1 MDNNCFNINYL
12 FSIWI
17 LIKISFDIN
26 RCKVYFTLLK
36 FMKKFINHLLV
47 IFIFVSTVF
56 AADKSYKILSTD
68 IKSIIN
74 SDGTVDFI
82 ETREFKFKGD
92 YSFVYQDVPK
102 RGYDQIFDIQVFEG
116 DLAYVNTSSKKE
128 GTFFIDERRGFY
140 RIYLYHRSSNETKE
154 FTIKFSLKNPFKVG
168 PDDSQFYW
176 IYLSDKWDKRPGDL
190 TISQTF
196 SNTILENDIIYDL
209 EKPSN
214 SKKYELNIE
223 DSSLALYS
231 SSFSSN
237 TQMKLKTLFPSS
249 YFISPVIN
257 DSNFSLKAIEKEKR
271 SKNLAEYFIGFL
283 VLFSMVSFISYY
295 RRNLKKFNLDID
307 ENQQFKSFPSDHHP
321 VVING
326 LIYRELTLGP
336 TGSGILST
344 LFELGSLKKISIEVI
359 EKGKWFF
366 KSKRLKVT
374 IHNTDMDEVQS
385 SFARLLLT
393 RLRKFG
399 KKTTFK
405 DVFSEFQMRSHKWE
419 KLKTEELSRNGWVD
433 TSGADEKYRL
443 AIIQFLIMGVI
454 IAFSIIFKTFI
465 GFLSILPFTF
475 FLTTILGS
483 RLTKDGQSLYNQ
495 WGLFIHQLSENK
507 IDVKHFDPELLLQYC
522 VALGVQPDSLK
533 KVVEKVEHQDDGSY
547 MWMYHGSNSDV
558 GSVASIV
565 SDIATTGTTVSAAY
579 GGDGGGGGAGGGGA
593 GGGGGGGA
601 G

>member
-1 MDNNCFNINYL
+1 MKK
-12 FSIWI
+12 SII
-17 LIKISFDIN
+17 LIK
-26 RCKVYFTLLK
+26 TLFSL
-36 FMKKFINHLLV
+36 FITL
-47 IFIFVSTVF
+47 STLT

-68 IKSIIN
+68 IQATIN
-74 SDGTVDFI
+74 NDGTIDFV
-82 ETREFKFKGD
+82 ETREFSFKGN
-92 YSFVYQDVPK
+92 YTFVYQVIPK
-102 RGYDQIFDIQVFEG
+102 RGFDKIFDIQVFEDG
-116 DLAYVNTSSKKE
+116 VAYLNKNTKQE
-128 GTFFIDERRGFY
+128 GTFLIDERKSSY
-140 RIYLYHRSSNETKE
+140 RVYLYHSSSNENKKFTVKYTLE
-154 FTIKFSLKNPFKVG
+154 NPFTIGEK
-168 PDDSQFYW
+168 DSQFYW

-190 TISQTF
+190 FISQKF
-196 SNTILENDIIYDL
+196 SSEIQKNDIIYDI
-209 EKPSN
+209 EYPSN
-214 SKKYELNIE
+214 SDKYEFNIE
-223 DSSLALYS
+223 NSSLSFFS
-231 SSFSSN
+231 SEFSSN
-237 TQMKLKTLFPSS
+237 TEMKLRTIFPSS
-249 YFISPVIN
+249 YFINMEVN
-257 DSNFSLKAIEKEKR
+257 NENFSLAKLEEKKR
-271 SKNLAEYFIGFL
+271 NKQLVQYFIGFL
-283 VLFSMVSFISYY
+283 VLFSMISFISYY
-295 RRNLKKFNLDID
+295 RRNLKKFKLDID

-344 LFELGSLKKISIEVI
+344 LFELGSLKKLSIEVI

-374 IHNTDMDEVQS
+374 IYNTDMDDVKS

-405 DVFSEFQMRSHKWE
+405 DVFSEFQMRSYKWK

-433 TSGADEKYRL
+433 TSGTDEKYRL
-443 AIIQFLIMGVI
+443 SIIQFLIMGVI
-454 IAFSIIFKTFI
+454 IALSIIFKTFI
-465 GFLSILPFTF
+465 GFLSILPFIF
-475 FLTTILGS
+475 FLSTILGS
-483 RLTKDGQSLYNQ
+483 RLTKEGQSLYNQ

-507 IDVKHFDPELLLQYC
+507 IDVKYFEPELLLQYC

-533 KVVEKVEHQDDGSY
+533 KVVETVEYQHDGSY
-547 MWMYHGSNSDV
+547 MWMYHGSSSDV

-579 GGDGGGGGAGGGGA
+579 GGDGGGGA

>member
-1 MDNNCFNINYL
+1 MKKSKNLIKTILTLFIF
-12 FSIWI
+12 FSISI
-17 LIKISFDIN
+17 
-26 RCKVYFTLLK
+26 
-36 FMKKFINHLLV
+36 
-47 IFIFVSTVF
+47 

-68 IKSIIN
+68 IQTTIN
-74 SDGTVDFI
+74 SDGTINFV
-82 ETREFKFKGD
+82 ETREFSFKGD
-92 YSFVYQDVPK
+92 FTFVYQVIPK
-102 RGYDQIFDIQVFEG
+102 RGFDKIYDIQVSENG
-116 DLAYVNTSSKKE
+116 VVYLNKDTKQD
-128 GTFFIDERRGFY
+128 GTFLIDERKNSY
-140 RIYLYHRSSNETKE
+140 RIYLYHNSSNENKKFTVKYTLE
-154 FTIKFSLKNPFKVG
+154 NPFTIGEK
-168 PDDSQFYW
+168 DSQFYW
-176 IYLSDKWDKRPGDL
+176 IYLSDRWDKRPGDL
-190 TISQTF
+190 YITQKF
-196 SNTILENDIIYDL
+196 SSKIQENDIIYDIVY
-209 EKPSN
+209 PSN
-214 SKKYELNIE
+214 SKKYEFNT
-223 DSSLALYS
+223 DN
-231 SSFSSN
+231 SSFSFFSSDFSRN
-237 TQMKLKTLFPSS
+237 NEMKLRTIFPSS
-249 YFISPVIN
+249 YFVN
-257 DSNFSLKAIEKEKR
+257 VKVNNENFSLANLEEKKR
-271 SKNLAEYFIGFL
+271 NKELVQYFIAFL
-283 VLFSMVSFISYY
+283 VLFSTVSFISYY
-295 RRNLKKFNLDID
+295 RRNLKKFKLDID

-336 TGSGILST
+336 TGFGILST
-344 LFELGSLKKISIEVI
+344 LFELGSLKKLSIEVI
-359 EKGKWFF
+359 EKGKWF

-374 IHNTDMDEVQS
+374 IHNTDMDDVQS

-405 DVFSEFQMRSHKWE
+405 DVFSEFQMRSHKWK

-433 TSGADEKYRL
+433 TSGSDEKYRL
-443 AIIQFLIMGVI
+443 SIIQFLIVGVI

-475 FLTTILGS
+475 FLSTLLGS
-483 RLTKDGQSLYNQ
+483 RLTKEGQSFYNQ

-533 KVVEKVEHQDDGSY
+533 KVVENVEYQHDGSY
-547 MWMYHGSNSDV
+547 MWMYHGSVSDV

-579 GGDGGGGGAGGGGA
+579 GGDGGGGAGGGGGGA

>member
-1 MDNNCFNINYL
+1 MKKSKTLIKTILTLFIF
-12 FSIWI
+12 FSISI
-17 LIKISFDIN
+17 
-26 RCKVYFTLLK
+26 
-36 FMKKFINHLLV
+36 
-47 IFIFVSTVF
+47 

-68 IKSIIN
+68 IQTTIN
-74 SDGTVDFI
+74 NDGTINFV
-82 ETREFKFKGD
+82 ETREFSFKGD
-92 YSFVYQDVPK
+92 FTFVYQVIPK
-102 RGYDQIFDIQVFEG
+102 RGFDKIYDIQVSENGVAF
-116 DLAYVNTSSKKE
+116 LNKNTKQD
-128 GTFFIDERRGFY
+128 GTFLIDERKNSY
-140 RIYLYHRSSNETKE
+140 RIYLYHNSSNENKKFTVKYTLE
-154 FTIKFSLKNPFKVG
+154 NPFTIGEK
-168 PDDSQFYW
+168 DSQFYW
-176 IYLSDKWDKRPGDL
+176 IYLSDRWDKRPGDL
-190 TISQTF
+190 YITQKF
-196 SNTILENDIIYDL
+196 SSEIQDNDIIYDI
-209 EKPSN
+209 EYPSN
-214 SKKYELNIE
+214 SDKYELNT
-223 DSSLALYS
+223 DNSSLSFFSSDFS
-231 SSFSSN
+231 SS
-237 TQMKLKTLFPSS
+237 TEMKLRTIFPSS
-249 YFISPVIN
+249 YFVNVKMN
-257 DSNFSLKAIEKEKR
+257 DENFSLAKLEEKKR
-271 SKNLAEYFIGFL
+271 NKELVQYFIGFL
-283 VLFSMVSFISYY
+283 VVFSMVSFISYY
-295 RRNLKKFNLDID
+295 RRNLKKFKLDID
-307 ENQQFKSFPSDHHP
+307 ENQQFTSFPSDHHP

-344 LFELGSLKKISIEVI
+344 LFELGSLKKLSIEVI
-359 EKGKWFF
+359 EKGKWIF

-374 IHNTDMDEVQS
+374 VHNTDMDEVQS

-405 DVFSEFQMRSHKWE
+405 DVFSEFQMRSYKWK

-465 GFLSILPFTF
+465 GFLSILTFTF
-475 FLTTILGS
+475 FLSTIFGS
-483 RLTKDGQSLYNQ
+483 RLTKEGQLLYNQ
-495 WGLFIHQLSENK
+495 WGLFIHQLSENE

-533 KVVEKVEHQDDGSY
+533 KVVENVEHQHDSSY
-547 MWMYHGSNSDV
+547 MWMYHGSSSDI

-579 GGDGGGGGAGGGGA
+579 GGDGGGGAGGGGGGA

>member
-1 MDNNCFNINYL
+1 
-12 FSIWI
+12 
-17 LIKISFDIN
+17 
-26 RCKVYFTLLK
+26 
-36 FMKKFINHLLV
+36 MKKILKK
-47 IFIFVSTVF
+47 IFIVAVITTTVL
-56 AADKSYKILSTD
+56 AKSYKILSTD
-68 IKSIIN
+68 IQSFIN
-74 SDGTVDFI
+74 EDGTVDFI
-82 ETREFKFKGD
+82 ETREFSFKGD
-92 YSFVYQDVPK
+92 YTFVYQVIPK
-102 RGYDQIFDIQVFEG
+102 KGFDSIFDIQVLENG
-116 DLAYVNTSSKKE
+116 IPYTNADTKE
-128 GTFFIDERRGFY
+128 KGTFLVEERGRSY
-140 RIYLYHRSSNETKE
+140 RIYLYHSSSDENKT
-154 FTIKFSLKNPFKVG
+154 FTIKYSLENPFTIG
-168 PDDSQFYW
+168 PFDSQFYW
-176 IYLSDKWDKRPGDL
+176 IYLSNDWDKSPGD
-190 TISQTF
+190 ISITQSFTGELSENPYYALEWPLN
-196 SNTILENDIIYDL
+196 SNKYNFEIKQSGASFKSDNF
-209 EKPSN
+209 
-214 SKKYELNIE
+214 SKKNE
-223 DSSLALYS
+223 
-231 SSFSSN
+231 
-237 TQMKLKTLFPSS
+237 MKLRTVFSSS
-249 YFISPVIN
+249 YFSQQSIN
-257 DSNFSLKAIEKEKR
+257 NELFSLASVKKEKR
-271 SKNLAEYFIGFL
+271 NFKLANYFILLL

-295 RRNLKKFNLDID
+295 RRNLKKFKLDID

-321 VVING
+321 VVVNG

-399 KKTTFK
+399 KKTTFL
-405 DVFSEFQMRSHKWE
+405 DVFSEFQMRSHKWT

-433 TSGADEKYRL
+433 TSGSDEKYRL
-443 AIIQFLIMGVI
+443 SIIQFLIVGVI

-475 FLTTILGS
+475 FLSTLLGS
-483 RLTKDGQSLYNQ
+483 RLTKEGQSLYNQ

-507 IDVKHFDPELLLQYC
+507 IDVKYFDPELLLQYC

-533 KVVEKVEHQDDGSY
+533 KVVENVEYQHDGSY
-547 MWMYHGSNSDV
+547 MWMYHGSVSDV

-579 GGDGGGGGAGGGGA
+579 GGDGGGGAGGGGGGA

>member
-1 MDNNCFNINYL
+1 MKKSKTLIKTILTLFIF
-12 FSIWI
+12 FSISI
-17 LIKISFDIN
+17 
-26 RCKVYFTLLK
+26 
-36 FMKKFINHLLV
+36 
-47 IFIFVSTVF
+47 

-68 IKSIIN
+68 IQTTIN
-74 SDGTVDFI
+74 NDGTINFV
-82 ETREFKFKGD
+82 ETREFSFKGD
-92 YSFVYQDVPK
+92 FTFVYQVIPK
-102 RGYDQIFDIQVFEG
+102 RGFDKIYDIQVSENG
-116 DLAYVNTSSKKE
+116 VAYLNKNTKQD
-128 GTFFIDERRGFY
+128 GTFLIDERKNSY
-140 RIYLYHRSSNETKE
+140 RIYLYHNSSNENKKFTVKYTLE
-154 FTIKFSLKNPFKVG
+154 NPFTIGEK
-168 PDDSQFYW
+168 DSQFYW

-190 TISQTF
+190 SITQKF
-196 SNTILENDIIYDL
+196 SSDIQDNDIIYDI
-209 EKPSN
+209 EYPSN
-214 SKKYELNIE
+214 SDKYEFNT
-223 DSSLALYS
+223 DNSSLSFFSSDFS
-231 SSFSSN
+231 SS
-237 TQMKLKTLFPSS
+237 TEMKLRTIFPSS
-249 YFISPVIN
+249 YFVNVKMN
-257 DSNFSLKAIEKEKR
+257 DENFSLAKLEEKKR
-271 SKNLAEYFIGFL
+271 NKELVQYFIGFL
-283 VLFSMVSFISYY
+283 VVFSMVSFISYY
-295 RRNLKKFNLDID
+295 RRNLKKFKLDID
-307 ENQQFKSFPSDHHP
+307 ENQQFTSFPSDHHP

-374 IHNTDMDEVQS
+374 VHNTNMDEVQS
-385 SFARLLLT
+385 SFAKLLLT

-399 KKTTFK
+399 KNTTFK
-405 DVFSEFQMRSHKWE
+405 DVFSEFQMRSYKWK
-419 KLKTEELSRNGWVD
+419 KLKTEELSKNGWVD

-465 GFLSILPFTF
+465 GFLSILTFTF
-475 FLTTILGS
+475 FLSTIFGS
-483 RLTKDGQSLYNQ
+483 RLTKEGQLLYDQ
-495 WGLFIHQLSENK
+495 WGLFVHQLSENE

-533 KVVEKVEHQDDGSY
+533 KVIENVEHQHDSSY
-547 MWMYHGSNSDV
+547 MWMYYGSSSDI

-579 GGDGGGGGAGGGGA
+579 GGDGGGGGGGA